1 MRPRRAAPVALPGVE
16 QVDVAVV
23 GAGPAG
29 TAAAIT
35 LARAGLDVAIADRAT
50 FPRDKVCGDGLT
62 TGALRRLEL
71 LGLEPSSVATWW
83 PVDECVVRSP
93 TGVSTSFPLPSGNG
107 TYAAVATRT
116 DLDSALVD
124 LARKE
129 GVAVHE
135 GHTLVAADEDARGVT
150 LTLDAGQGAGTQRW
164 RARWVVGADGTWS
177 PLRKLLG
184 VSEPG
189 YRGEWHAFRQYVR
202 GVSGPERSLYVSF
215 DAEILPGYLWIF
227 PLPDGRANIGFGVQR
242 GGKVPIGDMGPLW
255 RVLLERPH
263 VRERLGDGA
272 EPDGPLRAWPIPARV
287 DSAIPAT
294 RRVLFVGDAVAA
306 CDVLTGEGIGQALQ
320 TGMLAGRIIA
330 ERGEVG
336 DAAAHYAAEL
346 RREMVADHRMS
357 ALLVRAL
364 RHRKG
369 ARAAV
374 RVAGA
379 TAWTR
384 RNFARWLF
392 EDYPRALVVTPS
404 RWRRGAVSSPGA
416 YVA

>member
-1 MRPRRAAPVALPGVE
+1 ME

-35 LARAGLDVAIADRAT
+35 MARAGLGVAIADRAT

-62 TGALRRLEL
+62 TGALRRLEE
-71 LGLEPSSVATWW
+71 LGLDPASVSSWW
-83 PVDECVVRSP
+83 EVDECVVRSP
-93 TGVSTSFPLPSGNG
+93 SGVTATFPLPADAG
-107 TYAAVATRT
+107 TYAAIATRS

-129 GVAVHE
+129 GVVVRE
-135 GHTLVAADEDARGVT
+135 GHSLVAADEDARGVT
-150 LTLDAGQGAGTQRW
+150 LTLDAGPGAGEQRW
-164 RARWVVGADGTWS
+164 RARWVVGADGAWS

-184 VSEPG
+184 VAEPG

-202 GVSGPERSLYVSF
+202 GVGGDERSLYVSF
-215 DAEILPGYLWIF
+215 DADILPGYVWVF
-227 PLPDGRANIGFGVQR
+227 PLPDGRANVGFGVQR
-242 GGKVPIGDMGPLW
+242 GGKVPVGDMGPLW
-255 RVLLERPH
+255 RELLERDH
-263 VRERLGDGA
+263 VRERLGEGA
-272 EPDGPLRAWPIPARV
+272 EADGPLRAWPIPARV
-287 DSAIPAT
+287 HRAVPAT
-294 RRVLFVGDAVAA
+294 GRVLFVGDAVAA

-320 TGMLAGRIIA
+320 TGMLAGGIVV
-330 ERGEVG
+330 ERGAVG
-336 DAAAHYAAEL
+336 DAAVRYAAAL
-346 RREMVADHRMS
+346 AREMVADHRMS
-357 ALLVRAL
+357 DLLVRAMS
-364 RHRKG
+364 HRKG

-392 EDYPRALVVTPS
+392 EDYPRALVATPG
-404 RWRRGAVSSPGA
+404 RWHRGALSAPGA
-416 YVA
+416 YRG